1 MLENTDPL
9 CESAGVEWVDW
20 RSARY
25 AWLREYIDANID
37 SRLRIVDLSRLVQ
50 LSASHFSHSFKS
62 TFGRSPHA
70 YIMRRRVERATLL
83 MLASDCS
90 LGDIAMQCGFADQA
104 HFSRHFRLVT
114 GVSPAAWRRT
124 ARVNRESLESCQA
137 MPSP

>member
-1 MLENTDPL
+1 MLGNTDSL
-9 CESAGVEWVDW
+9 GDSDDVVWVDW

-37 SRLRIVDLSRLVQ
+37 SRLRIADLSRLVQ

-70 YIMRRRVERATLL
+70 YIMRRRVERATVL

-124 ARVNRESLESCQA
+124 ARVNREGLASGQVI
-137 MPSP
+137 

>member
-1 MLENTDPL
+1 MLGNTDPL
-9 CESAGVEWVDW
+9 VDSESAGVAWIGW
-20 RSARY
+20 SSGRY
-25 AWLREYIDANID
+25 AWLCEYIDANID

-70 YIMRRRVERATLL
+70 YIMRRRVERATIL
-83 MLASDCS
+83 MLASNCS

-124 ARVNRESLESCQA
+124 ARVNRESTGSGQVI
-137 MPSP
+137 

>member
-1 MLENTDPL
+1 MLGNTDL
-9 CESAGVEWVDW
+9 LGESADVLWLDW
-20 RSARY
+20 RTTRY

-83 MLASDCS
+83 MLASECS

-104 HFSRHFRLVT
+104 HFSRHFRLVR

-124 ARVNRESLESCQA
+124 ARVNRESLAAGQVI
-137 MPSP
+137 